1 MKIPVGSVR
10 WILICSFV
18 FLTSIAWGDSLQLRD
33 GRHFDGQYVG
43 GTQSTVA
50 FFTNGSVQY
59 FGVQDVLLVVFGN
72 GANTDSVGPV
82 GQQQS
87 PIMKPMAAPGHQKNT
102 AAGPGHSES
111 APGQRSQTTTGMA
124 TKKKY

>member
-87 PIMKPMAAPGHQKNT
+87 PIMKPMAAPGHQKKGT
-102 AAGPGHSES
+102 AQSTAKKSSPTKRH
-111 APGQRSQTTTGMA
+111 TTLRGASMPTA
-124 TKKKY
+124 

>member
-1 MKIPVGSVR
+1 MPHTGT
-10 WILICSFV
+10 V
-18 FLTSIAWGDSLQLRD
+18 FEFYEAMLEQG
-33 GRHFDGQYVG
+33 GQPFAPTHTRIQRLGHVVLKTDEYEEA
-43 GTQSTVA
+43 VA

-87 PIMKPMAAPGHQKNT
+87 PIMKPMAAPGHQKKGT
-102 AAGPGHSES
+102 AQSTAKKSSPTKRH
-111 APGQRSQTTTGMA
+111 TTLRGASMPTA
-124 TKKKY
+124 